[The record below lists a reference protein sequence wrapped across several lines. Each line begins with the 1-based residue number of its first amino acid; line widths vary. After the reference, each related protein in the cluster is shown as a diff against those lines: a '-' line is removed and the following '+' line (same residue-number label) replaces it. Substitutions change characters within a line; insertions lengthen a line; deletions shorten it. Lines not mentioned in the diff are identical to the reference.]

1 MSSNLLVQLG
11 TVGTLILGSA
21 GIWVAL
27 LNQRRQL
34 NAQMFIEFS
43 KRFQDLLHLFPTEA
57 WIANLNP
64 SKPLPPRSQELTD
77 CTLYCIQLAADV
89 FHLHQ
94 GGYISKGLWT
104 LWEREIRHAITGP
117 VFQREWEDAAAD
129 FAHIPDFVQY
139 INTLMLRRSPHQT
152 SGVSV
157 ASPLAGVPEIIN
169 DRST

>member
-1 MSSNLLVQLG
+1 MGRSGASRVRRDSRGKVYWYESNKNAAASTLSPRRRCEMSSNLLVQLG

-64 SKPLPPRSQELTD
+64 SKPLP
-77 CTLYCIQLAADV
+77 
-89 FHLHQ
+89 
-94 GGYISKGLWT
+94 
-104 LWEREIRHAITGP
+104 
-117 VFQREWEDAAAD
+117 
-129 FAHIPDFVQY
+129 
-139 INTLMLRRSPHQT
+139 
-152 SGVSV
+152 
-157 ASPLAGVPEIIN
+157 
-169 DRST
+169 